1 MAGQDRRS
9 QSTELPG
16 RYTTQK
22 EVQQWFSCIVQ
33 TTPKDDLDP
42 EQTQLTLARIPC
54 DGLSLREVAEYGDR
68 IARNLIAIGFEPKLA
83 KAVSREARARVQ
95 VAKEVVYEEARK
107 A

>member
-1 MAGQDRRS
+1 MNSSNNPSLMAGQDRQS

-42 EQTQLTLARIPC
+42 EKTQLTLHESLAMAYHFVKL
-54 DGLSLREVAEYGDR
+54 LSMEIESQE
-68 IARNLIAIGFEPKLA
+68 I
-83 KAVSREARARVQ
+83 
-95 VAKEVVYEEARK
+95 
-107 A
+107 